1 MVRAYQEN
9 TRLIRGEMRESPT
22 LEQLQILDLL
32 IGEASI
38 RVVDS
43 LLQPWAEGKTMME
56 YWLSDNVTAA
66 YLIWLLREKPRDN
79 LMSMSDYLYERLCY
93 LLKYQ
98 ELSLSELQML
108 YDILSH
114 DWASE
119 DRVVQW
125 LLSWLR
131 KKPVKDTRR

>member
-1 MVRAYQEN
+1 
-9 TRLIRGEMRESPT
+9 MRESPT

-79 LMSMSDYLYERLCY
+79 LMSMSDYQYERLCY

>member
-1 MVRAYQEN
+1 
-9 TRLIRGEMRESPT
+9 
-22 LEQLQILDLL
+22 
-32 IGEASI
+32 
-38 RVVDS
+38 
-43 LLQPWAEGKTMME
+43 
-56 YWLSDNVTAA
+56 
-66 YLIWLLREKPRDN
+66 
-79 LMSMSDYLYERLCY
+79 MSMSDYQYERLCY
-93 LLKYQ
+93 LLKSQ